1 MRAGLA
7 LLLIAVA
14 SLGCVT
20 YERGTFAALSTTL
33 PPTPV
38 TLVAEKVEGRAC
50 GSLFEAPLPRAVDD
64 AIASAPG
71 ANALMDASYGMENLC
86 LVVRGRA
93 VQIP

>member
-1 MRAGLA
+1 MMRAGLA

-20 YERGTFAALSTTL
+20 YERG
-33 PPTPV
+33 
-38 TLVAEKVEGRAC
+38 AC